1 MDLKNVIEDYIKN
14 DLIDYAIMI
23 KGEWG
28 SGKTFFIKK
37 NVVKRYN
44 NALYVSLYDVSS
56 IERLS
61 EKIYLEILKSKAVT
75 NKISKFFRK
84 IYKKKLFKILFLIPV
99 LVFKLIKIIYLLLIR
114 FVWIFTCNIINLK
127 FGFNISSINKK
138 DFYGILKL
146 YKKLNNYILIIDDLE
161 RCSLPIEEVLGFIN
175 DFVEHNKMKCILIAN
190 EDELCKIQSNNFE
203 LKILTAT
210 NENIEFPETELTNN
224 FSKND
229 DEKITYDDLKHRIN
243 YLYDEN
249 NRYKII
255 KEKLIGK
262 EFTFFPNFD
271 EIYDNLALKYKKYE
285 EFYEILYDTK
295 KGVLNSMKINAINN
309 IRTLNFYFDNFY
321 QIYIYIN
328 KMVKKCKI
336 SLQYI
341 YSNISSNIINNC
353 ICIKKGCKISTLS
366 NGKKFEYVSYDE
378 TKESIVLPKLFLTFD
393 FVNEYLI
400 YNTIEQSNIEQTLE
414 EFARLNCDKL
424 SENDPFLLLN
434 DYWHYTSKELNDIFN
449 NIYINLQNEIYSP
462 YLYTM
467 IIKKISCVE
476 AIGYNNKVIEKIIK
490 IIRKKIKCIDN
501 FDLDDFETAPS
512 NEVSKFYYSHI
523 ELIKN
528 DLKKTSKIKTDN
540 FLNQLFSSENWS
552 SELYNYTQT
561 IKNKTLIEKQYFSK
575 FDYKIIISKL
585 MKLNIND
592 IYNLRNSLYY
602 IYNFSNI
609 ENYYISDLED
619 LKSFEAE
626 LSSKL
631 KTKKIKDPMI
641 NYAFDLLLKDI
652 AKIIKQLEN

>member
-1 MDLKNVIEDYIKN
+1 
-14 DLIDYAIMI
+14 
-23 KGEWG
+23 
-28 SGKTFFIKK
+28 
-37 NVVKRYN
+37 
-44 NALYVSLYDVSS
+44 
-56 IERLS
+56 
-61 EKIYLEILKSKAVT
+61 
-75 NKISKFFRK
+75 
-84 IYKKKLFKILFLIPV
+84 
-99 LVFKLIKIIYLLLIR
+99 
-114 FVWIFTCNIINLK
+114 
-127 FGFNISSINKK
+127 
-138 DFYGILKL
+138 
-146 YKKLNNYILIIDDLE
+146 
-161 RCSLPIEEVLGFIN
+161 
-175 DFVEHNKMKCILIAN
+175 
-190 EDELCKIQSNNFE
+190 
-203 LKILTAT
+203 
-210 NENIEFPETELTNN
+210 
-224 FSKND
+224 
-229 DEKITYDDLKHRIN
+229 
-243 YLYDEN
+243 
-249 NRYKII
+249 
-255 KEKLIGK
+255 
-262 EFTFFPNFD
+262 
-271 EIYDNLALKYKKYE
+271 
-285 EFYEILYDTK
+285 
-295 KGVLNSMKINAINN
+295 
-309 IRTLNFYFDNFY
+309 
-321 QIYIYIN
+321 
-328 KMVKKCKI
+328 
-336 SLQYI
+336 
-341 YSNISSNIINNC
+341 
-353 ICIKKGCKISTLS
+353 
-366 NGKKFEYVSYDE
+366 
-378 TKESIVLPKLFLTFD
+378 
-393 FVNEYLI
+393 
-400 YNTIEQSNIEQTLE
+400 
-414 EFARLNCDKL
+414 
-424 SENDPFLLLN
+424 
-434 DYWHYTSKELNDIFN
+434 
-449 NIYINLQNEIYSP
+449 
-462 YLYTM
+462 M